1 MNDIKIII
9 DLVCKKKKKKS
20 FTNEE
25 YQNAIKNILTNYK
38 DESNT

>member
-9 DLVCKKKKKKS
+9 DLICKKKKS
-20 FTNEE
+20 YTNEE

-38 DESNT
+38 NEDNS